1 MRYPRTG
8 LVMAAAVIIASSSL
22 AGCSSILAPRPDVSK
37 FFILTAGESG
47 IQPTGVPLNH
57 VTIGLGPVRLP
68 AYLDRAEIVTR
79 TEPNR
84 LELSDTDKWAEPVEA
99 NFRRVLAMDLAAR
112 LVSAQIV
119 QFPWYSTTRLDYKV
133 EVSVDRFERD
143 ASGSAHLIARWT
155 IRDGVTNKLLAQ
167 RDSSFSESAKS
178 SATAD
183 SVAAMSN
190 DIEDLSVQIASEM
203 RRLSDQTRAG

>member
-1 MRYPRTG
+1 
-8 LVMAAAVIIASSSL
+8 MAAAVIIVSCSL

-37 FFILTAGESG
+37 FFILTAAQSG
-47 IQPTGVPLNH
+47 FQPAGASLNH

-99 NFRRVLAMDLAAR
+99 NFRRVLGTDLAAR
-112 LVSAQIV
+112 LVNAQIV
-119 QFPWYSTTRLDYKV
+119 QFPWYSTTRIDYKV

-143 ASGSAHLIARWT
+143 ASGNAHLIARWT
-155 IRDGVTNKLLAQ
+155 VRDGATNRLLAQ

-183 SVAAMSN
+183 SVAAMST
-190 DIEDLSVQIASEM
+190 DVEDLSVQIASEL
-203 RRLSDQTRAG
+203 RKLNDQTRAG

>member
-1 MRYPRTG
+1 MRYLRTG
-8 LVMAAAVIIASSSL
+8 LAMAAAVIVASCSL
-22 AGCSSILAPRPDVSK
+22 AGCSSILAARPDLSK
-37 FFILTAGESG
+37 FFILTAAQSG
-47 IQPTGVPLNH
+47 FEPAGVPLNH

-84 LELSDTDKWAEPVEA
+84 LELSDTDKWAEPLES
-99 NFRRVLAMDLAAR
+99 NFRRVLAANLAAR

-143 ASGSAHLIARWT
+143 ASGNAHLIARWT
-155 IRDGVTNKLLAQ
+155 IRDGATNRLLAQ
-167 RDSSFSESAKS
+167 RDSSFSESAKGS
-178 SATAD
+178 TTAD

-190 DIEDLSVQIASEM
+190 DVEDLSAQIASEM
-203 RRLSDQTRAG
+203 RKFSDQTRAG

>member
-1 MRYPRTG
+1 
-8 LVMAAAVIIASSSL
+8 MAAAVIIASWSL
-22 AGCSSILAPRPDVSK
+22 AGCSSILAPRPDLSK
-37 FFILTAGESG
+37 FFILTADQSG
-47 IQPTGVPLNH
+47 FQPAGASLNH

-68 AYLDRAEIVTR
+68 AYLDRAEMVTR

-84 LELSDTDKWAEPVEA
+84 LELSDTDKWAESLES
-99 NFRRVLAMDLAAR
+99 NFRRVLAANLAAR

-143 ASGSAHLIARWT
+143 GSGNAHLSTRWT
-155 IRDGVTNKLLAQ
+155 IRDGATNKLLAQ
-167 RDSSFSESAKS
+167 RDSSFGESAKS

-183 SVAAMSN
+183 SVAAMSI
-190 DIEDLSVQIASEM
+190 DVEDLSVQIASEV
-203 RRLSDQTRAG
+203 RRLRDQTRAG